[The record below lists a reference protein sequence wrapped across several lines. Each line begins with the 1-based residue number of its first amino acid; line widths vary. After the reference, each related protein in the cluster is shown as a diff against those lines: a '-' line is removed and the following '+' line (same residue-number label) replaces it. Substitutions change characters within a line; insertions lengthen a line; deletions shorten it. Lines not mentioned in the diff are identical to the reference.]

1 MNHEQNIACANGGF
15 VTEDA
20 VRGAMSRRWRTRARS
35 AGAARPARSGAV
47 GPGAADPGHAAGEPF
62 GRPSPLVSRGTDRQ
76 RCRAAAGRRDGPLSA
91 EPAEVRVAA
100 E

>member
-47 GPGAADPGHAAGEPF
+47 GPGAADRATRRANRSVALRRWSVAELIANGVARPPAG
-62 GRPSPLVSRGTDRQ
+62 GT
-76 RCRAAAGRRDGPLSA
+76 AH
-91 EPAEVRVAA
+91 
-100 E
+100 